1 MCFCMCTRVHV
12 SSSAPGAVSKPSQ
25 TPPLTRSPP
34 PARDGL
40 SWMLM
45 SCDGCGANKCFWHS
59 TGSYYRTRPNG
70 LASALMSR
78 QISQPQPL
86 YQSHMLLMQGWAST
100 PLTRCRKNSLWLLLS
115 TKLLALP
122 LFSFITFIRG
132 FLTFATVWIFFYLW
146 KNMEVSI

>member
-1 MCFCMCTRVHV
+1 MGECEIPKGPMCLCIRVSVCMRE
-12 SSSAPGAVSKPSQ
+12 SSSAPGAVSKPFQ
-25 TPPLTRSPP
+25 TPPLTPSLP
-34 PARDGL
+34 PARDRL

-78 QISQPQPL
+78 RISQPQPL

-100 PLTRCRKNSLWLLLS
+100 HLTRRSKNSLRLLLS
-115 TKLLALP
+115 TKLLSLPFALF
-122 LFSFITFIRG
+122 LFLLSF
-132 FLTFATVWIFFYLW
+132 
-146 KNMEVSI
+146 EVS